1 MIYYIMIYSGILKS
15 FIYIW
20 HHLAI
25 FAAPQPPFIKCR
37 RVRRPFQKDLQTPL
51 RCEPWPGSCFL
62 CFAPSLWSVFFCVLQ
77 ASLQRA
83 GSCLDK
89 CNINAKYCDFMISLP
104 RCPHCLI
111 QHCGRDYMQMW
122 PSTVL
127 VVACS
132 ASQSYTE
139 LEAWRRNHE
148 SSHVFPF
155 SPQTRLAFMVRQL

>member
-1 MIYYIMIYSGILKS
+1 MVYSSLSFTFGI
-15 FIYIW
+15 IW
-20 HHLAI
+20 PYLRHLNHHLSTTGEFTDLFKKTCKHPSDASLGQVHASYVLRHPCGAYFCI
-25 FAAPQPPFIKCR
+25 F
-37 RVRRPFQKDLQTPL
+37 
-51 RCEPWPGSCFL
+51 CFF
-62 CFAPSLWSVFFCVLQ
+62 CCFFCVLQ

-89 CNINAKYCDFMISLP
+89 CKVLRFRMISLP

-132 ASQSYTE
+132 ASQSYTQ
-139 LEAWRRNHE
+139 LEAWRWNHE

-155 SPQTRLAFMVRQL
+155 PPQTRLAFLVS